1 MVRATVLDE
10 ETNINVTT
18 FYARR
23 RVDPGKLCYFMNRN
37 GIVTEGFCKQQLHY
51 MCIMPYLP
59 AKRSVGEEFPEVQMA
74 SYGYYNFI
82 AQEASQRNNGVLIL
96 GAIVP
101 ELIPSGK
108 FKTHSPFLVVEPSTE
123 IYFDLFCNVPTN
135 TNCSSTRYRWLKNG
149 AYQLEVYGYRVYSSD
164 NNKK

>member
-18 FYARR
+18 SYARR

-51 MCIMPYLP
+51 MCIMPALVP
-59 AKRSVGEEFPEVQMA
+59 VKRSVGEEFPKVQM
-74 SYGYYNFI
+74 SSGYYNFI

-101 ELIPSGK
+101 ELVPSGK

>member
-23 RVDPGKLCYFMNRN
+23 RVDPANLCYFMNRN

-51 MCIMPYLP
+51 MCIMPALVP
-59 AKRSVGEEFPEVQMA
+59 VKRSVGEEFPKVQM
-74 SYGYYNFI
+74 SSGYYNFI

-123 IYFDLFCNVPTN
+123 IYFGLYCKVPN
-135 TNCSSTRYRWLKNG
+135 TNCSSIRYRWLKNG
-149 AYQLEVYGYRVYSSD
+149 AYQPEVYGSRVYSSD
-164 NNKK
+164 KNEK

>member
-23 RVDPGKLCYFMNRN
+23 RVDPAKLCYFMNRN

-51 MCIMPYLP
+51 MCIMPALVP
-59 AKRSVGEEFPEVQMA
+59 VKRSVGEEFPEVQTA
-74 SYGYYNFI
+74 SGYYNFI

-101 ELIPSGK
+101 ELVPSGK

-123 IYFDLFCNVPTN
+123 IYFGLYCKVPN
-135 TNCSSTRYRWLKNG
+135 TNCSSRRYRWLKNG
-149 AYQLEVYGYRVYSSD
+149 AYQPEVYGSRVYSSD
-164 NNKK
+164 KNEK